1 MKSKIKVGD
10 TAPMFTL
17 PGSDGQLVNLAD
29 FIGKKNLVVYFYPK
43 DESYGCTKEACS
55 FRDSYDDFKDAGA
68 EVIGISTDDEE
79 SHRSFAEHHKLP
91 FILLSDKGGKAA
103 ESYGVGRSLGILP
116 GRMTFVVDKN
126 GIVRMTYSSQLNF
139 QNHINEAIEML
150 KTL

>member
-1 MKSKIKVGD
+1 MKNKIKVGD
-10 TAPMFTL
+10 YAPLFTL
-17 PGSDGQLVNLAD
+17 PCPDGRLVNLAD

-79 SHRSFAEHHKLP
+79 SHRSFAERHKLP
-91 FILLSDKGGKAA
+91 FILLSDKDGKVA
-103 ESYGVGRSLGILP
+103 ESYGVGRSWGIFQ
-116 GRMTFVVDKN
+116 GRVTFVIDKN

-139 QNHINEAIEML
+139 QKHIDEAIEML